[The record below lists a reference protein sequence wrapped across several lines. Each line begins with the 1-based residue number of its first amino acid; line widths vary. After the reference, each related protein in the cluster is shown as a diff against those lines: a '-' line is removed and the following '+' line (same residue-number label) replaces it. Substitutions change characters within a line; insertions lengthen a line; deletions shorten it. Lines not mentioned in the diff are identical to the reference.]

1 MKKNIYI
8 LILVF
13 ISFKTLS
20 YEKHYKDISKI
31 ELEVLRN
38 DKVIGYSNY
47 SFAHSE
53 NEMIVINDTQFEV
66 DLFGVKIFSIISK

>member
-53 NEMIVINDTQFEV
+53 NEMIVINVFKEHA
-66 DLFGVKIFSIISK
+66 GPIRN